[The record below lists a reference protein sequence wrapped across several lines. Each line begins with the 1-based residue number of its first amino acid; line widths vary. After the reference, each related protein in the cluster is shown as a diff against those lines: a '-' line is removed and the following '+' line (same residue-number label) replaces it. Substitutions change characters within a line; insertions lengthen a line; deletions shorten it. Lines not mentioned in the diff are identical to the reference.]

1 MVILLGARWY
11 VLLLLYRAS
20 HEDKAQLNIVI
31 YELVTEPSEEALRAI
46 LDTPVC
52 PIDGEDRA
60 SKRICP
66 LIYIEHTGGNRDSD
80 VLCHA
85 LERQITM

>member
-31 YELVTEPSEEALRAI
+31 YELITKPCEEALRAI
-46 LDTPVC
+46 LDAPVS

-60 SKRICP
+60 GKRICP
-66 LIYIEHTGGNRDSD
+66 LIYIIGIAMFFVTPLSVRLPCS
-80 VLCHA
+80 
-85 LERQITM
+85 T

>member
-31 YELVTEPSEEALRAI
+31 YELITKPCKETLRAI
-46 LDTPVC
+46 LDASVS

-60 SKRICP
+60 GKRICP
-66 LIYIEHTGGNRDSD
+66 LIYIKHTGGNRDSD

-85 LERQITM
+85 LECQITM